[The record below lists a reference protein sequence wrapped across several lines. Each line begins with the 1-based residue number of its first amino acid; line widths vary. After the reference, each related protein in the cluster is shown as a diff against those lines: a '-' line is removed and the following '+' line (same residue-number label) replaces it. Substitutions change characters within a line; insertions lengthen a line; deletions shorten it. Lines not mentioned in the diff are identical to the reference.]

1 MAKYAVGKNAYGIS
15 DRSGFRYRLREMH
28 KEWNGL
34 KVGPDEYEPK
44 QPQLDPVTHF
54 ADAEA
59 LLDPRPNTNNVFT
72 VNVTFPT
79 FNTTTLRYILVP
91 FLVGSVGQVVATGTA
106 PASPTTVSLTGV
118 SATSAVGTM
127 TASTI
132 SSTFDSTSVTLDSSN
147 KTFDEG

>member
-1 MAKYAVGKNAYGIS
+1 MARFASGKNSFFIS
-15 DRSGFRYRLREMH
+15 DRSGQRYRYRDM
-28 KEWNGL
+28 KVEWTGAA
-34 KVGPDEYEPK
+34 VGPDEFDPK
-44 QPQLDPVTHF
+44 HPQLGPFRKANDP
-54 ADAEA
+54 EA
-59 LLDPRPNTNNVFT
+59 LRNARPDTNNTFSA
-72 VNVTFPT
+72 NITFPT

-127 TASTI
+127 AASTI